1 MTTSNT
7 QKLETPK
14 ATTAAKEPAGP
25 TKGRTTASKPRV
37 VHKSANKTARVNK
50 GSKARQKTSG
60 ARAGT
65 KTSQLLELLKRPG
78 GATLKKLMK
87 TTGWQPHS
95 VRGFLSGAVTKK
107 MGLKVTSDKGENGE
121 RTYSVKA

>member
-7 QKLETPK
+7 QELETAK
-14 ATTAAKEPAGP
+14 ATTGAKEPEAP
-25 TKGRTTASKPRV
+25 TKGRTAASKPRV
-37 VHKSANKTARVNK
+37 VHKSANKTATANK
-50 GSKARQKTSG
+50 GLKARQKTSS

-65 KTSQLLELLKRPG
+65 KTSKLLELLKRPG
-78 GATLKKLMK
+78 GATLNKLMK
-87 TTGWQPHS
+87 TTGWQSHS
-95 VRGFLSGAVTKK
+95 VRGFLSGTVAKK